1 MPLNIDLQQIFL
13 HLLNFTIL
21 FAALYFLLYAPVKN
35 FMDKRTAYYEGLDR
49 QAKEKLEEAER
60 SRADYRHKLEEA
72 DAEIRQKNIQAQQ
85 AAQEASQAQ
94 LQQARDEAGR
104 ILAKAKAE
112 AQIERERVAEE
123 ARKDISEM
131 VTVAV
136 EKLVLDT
143 TSSVYDQFLE
153 AAGEEDADG

>member
-35 FMDKRTAYYEGLDR
+35 FMNKRTAYYEDLDR
-49 QAKEKLEEAER
+49 QAQQKLEEAER
-60 SRADYRHKLEEA
+60 SRMDYRQKLEEA
-72 DAEIRQKNIQAQQ
+72 NAEIRQKSQQAQQ

-94 LQQARDEAGR
+94 LQQAREEAER
-104 ILAKAKAE
+104 IVAKAKAE
-112 AQIERERVAEE
+112 AQIERERAAEE
-123 ARKDISEM
+123 ARKDVSEL
-131 VTVAV
+131 VATAV

-143 TSSVYDQFLE
+143 TASVYDQFLD